1 MKKEKKYNQ
10 AMHKKWMMVVQEYEQ
25 EVESLEQELS
35 LSREKEGVY
44 LTSHKAAN
52 RIFTCVDELLAC
64 LDK

>member
-1 MKKEKKYNQ
+1 
-10 AMHKKWMMVVQEYEQ
+10 MHKKWMMVVQEYEQ

-52 RIFTCVDELLAC
+52 RIFTCVDDFLAC